1 MKPPKVGAGR
11 VLGGVSQEN
20 VDIVRD
26 SWGAFAAGGLD
37 AVTEFWDP
45 EIDWRAI
52 EGAPDDVGEMRGR
65 EAVRRYLQDWVDTF
79 EGLTVV
85 VEELLALGDQRV
97 MAVIRV
103 SGRAKLSGIETELR
117 LAVVNSL
124 RDGKIVRGREYI
136 DREKALEAVGRD

>member
-1 MKPPKVGAGR
+1 M
-11 VLGGVSQEN
+11 SQEN
-20 VDIVRD
+20 VEIVHD
-26 SWGAFAAGGLD
+26 SWQAFAAGGLD
-37 AVTEFWDP
+37 ALTEFWDP

-52 EGAPDDVGEMRGR
+52 EGAPDDVGEMHGP

-85 VEELLALGDQRV
+85 AEELLEVEDQRV
-97 MAVIRV
+97 VTVIRV

-117 LAVVNSL
+117 LAVVNSV

-136 DREKALEAVGRD
+136 DREQALEAEGLRD

>member
-1 MKPPKVGAGR
+1 MSR
-11 VLGGVSQEN
+11 EN
-20 VDIVRD
+20 VEIVRA
-26 SWGAFAAGGLD
+26 SWRALAAGGLD

-79 EGLTVV
+79 DGLTVV
-85 VEELLALGDQRV
+85 AEELLELDDRRV
-97 MAVIRV
+97 VAVLRV

-117 LAVVNSL
+117 LAVVYSL

-136 DREKALEAVGRD
+136 DREQALEAVGVARH

>member
-1 MKPPKVGAGR
+1 M
-11 VLGGVSQEN
+11 
-20 VDIVRD
+20 
-26 SWGAFAAGGLD
+26 D
-37 AVTEFWDP
+37 ALTEFWDP

-79 EGLTVV
+79 DGLTVV
-85 VEELLALGDQRV
+85 AEELLELDDRRV
-97 MAVIRV
+97 VAVLRV

-117 LAVVNSL
+117 LAVVYSL

-136 DREKALEAVGRD
+136 DREQALEAVGVAKH

>member
-1 MKPPKVGAGR
+1 MSR
-11 VLGGVSQEN
+11 EN
-20 VDIVRD
+20 VETVRA
-26 SWGAFAAGGLD
+26 SWRALADGGLD
-37 AVTEFWDP
+37 ALTEFWDP

-79 EGLTVV
+79 DGLTVV
-85 VEELLALGDQRV
+85 AEELLELDDRRV
-97 MAVIRV
+97 VAVLRV

-117 LAVVNSL
+117 LAVVYSL

-136 DREKALEAVGRD
+136 DREQALEAVGVARH

>member
-1 MKPPKVGAGR
+1 M
-11 VLGGVSQEN
+11 SQEN
-20 VDIVRD
+20 VEIVRD
-26 SWGAFAAGGLD
+26 YWKAFAAGGLD

-52 EGAPDDVGEMRGR
+52 EGAPDDVGEMHGR
-65 EAVRRYLQDWVDTF
+65 EAVRLYLQDWVDMF

-85 VEELLALGDQRV
+85 AEELLEVEDQRV
-97 MAVIRV
+97 VAVIRV

-117 LAVVNSL
+117 LAVVNSV

-136 DREKALEAVGRD
+136 DREEALEAVGLRD